1 MVRNALIA
9 GATGLLGFELVSLLI
24 ANNYYTSVHIITRR
38 PYNLMHRKI
47 KAHIVDFENLNNFNP
62 GVKIHDVFICL
73 GTTMKKAG
81 NRDNFHKVDLEY
93 VMSVAHWAKHS
104 HVEKLTFISSVG
116 ANPLSRNFYLSVK
129 GKVEMLLSQL
139 NFQQLVILRPS
150 LLLGKRTEIRRT
162 ENIGKLFF
170 KISKPLF
177 TGKLKRYRA
186 VEANMVA
193 RAMLF
198 YSIQT
203 GSAIS
208 IIENEQIFDLSN
220 QPVNS

>member
-47 KAHIVDFENLNNFNP
+47 KAHIVDFENLNDFNP

-81 NRDNFHKVDLEY
+81 NRDNFLKVDLEY
-93 VMSVAHWAKHS
+93 VMSVAQWAKQS

-177 TGKLKRYRA
+177 TGKLKRFRA
-186 VEANMVA
+186 IESNMVA

-198 YSIQT
+198 YTIQT
-203 GSAIS
+203 GPAIS
-208 IIENEQIFDLSN
+208 IIENEQIFDFSN